1 MKTSVNLKKKK
12 CYSPLY
18 IVICIYILE
27 GGCERKEVGS
37 AGDGER
43 EGEV

>member
-18 IVICIYILE
+18 IVICIYILQKGVASE
-27 GGCERKEVGS
+27 KKLGALGM
-37 AGDGER
+37 ER